1 MHLTAAA
8 NAECVGGVGFVYA
21 QGYVLEQLTEQTL
34 TQVAGGNKLALL
46 AGERRVVDHK
56 GHLNGRL
63 GNLNERQSLNVL
75 GVAQGLTDGYAL
87 DAGEANDLAC
97 LCLLDRLTA
106 QLLDGVQ
113 GNQLRV
119 VRLGVA
125 VVVADGNLLTY
136 LHRAALDTADADT
149 ANVLVVVNRRNEH
162 LGRAFGIN
170 MRRRNVLE
178 DLLEQRGQVLAL
190 HVRGHG
196 SGACTAGAVNNRAVQ
211 LLVGRIKVEQQLENL
226 VADLVETSVRTVD
239 LVDCDDDLVTE
250 LQCLLQHEAGLRHRA
265 FCCVNQQNNAVYH
278 LEDTL
283 YLAGEVGV
291 ARGIYDV
298 DLYALVMYRGVLC
311 QNGNAALTL
320 DVARV
325 HDTLLYHLIFAES
338 ASLLEHL
345 IDQSSLAM
353 VNVRNDGDVA

>member
-1 MHLTAAA
+1 MHLAAAA
-8 NAECVGGVGFVYA
+8 NAECVGGVGLVDT
-21 QGYVLEQLTEQTL
+21 QGYILEQLAEQTL
-34 TQVAGGNKLALL
+34 TQVTGGNKLAFL

-75 GVAQGLTDGYAL
+75 RVAQGLADGNAF
-87 DAGEANDLAC
+87 DTGEANDLAC

-113 GNQLRV
+113 GNQLCV

-125 VVVADGNLLTY
+125 VVVADSNLLAD

-149 ANVLVVVNRRNEH
+149 ADVLVVVDRGYQH
-162 LGRAFGIN
+162 LGRAFDVN
-170 MRRRNVLE
+170 LRRRNVLE
-178 DLLEQRGQVLAL
+178 DLLEQWSQVLAL
-190 HVRGHG
+190 HVRRHG
-196 SGACTAGAVNNRAVQ
+196 SSACTAGAVNDRAVQ
-211 LLVGRIKVEQQLENL
+211 LLVGRIEVEQQLENL
-226 VADLVETSVRTVD
+226 VSDLIQTSVRTVD

-325 HDTLLYHLIFAES
+325 HDTLFYHLIFAES

>member
-1 MHLTAAA
+1 M
-8 NAECVGGVGFVYA
+8 
-21 QGYVLEQLTEQTL
+21 
-34 TQVAGGNKLALL
+34 
-46 AGERRVVDHK
+46 
-56 GHLNGRL
+56 
-63 GNLNERQSLNVL
+63 
-75 GVAQGLTDGYAL
+75 
-87 DAGEANDLAC
+87 
-97 LCLLDRLTA
+97 
-106 QLLDGVQ
+106 
-113 GNQLRV
+113 
-119 VRLGVA
+119 
-125 VVVADGNLLTY
+125 VVADGNLLTY
-136 LHRAALDTADADT
+136 LHRAALDTANADT

-178 DLLEQRGQVLAL
+178 DLLEQRGQILAL

-196 SGACTAGAVNNRAVQ
+196 SGACTAGAVNDRAVQ
-211 LLVGRIKVEQQLENL
+211 LLVGRIEVEQQLENL
-226 VADLVETSVRTVD
+226 VADLVEASVRTVD
-239 LVDCDDDLVTE
+239 LVDCNDDLVTE

-291 ARGIYDV
+291 ARG
-298 DLYALVMYRGVLC
+298 GVLC